1 MPEQEQRQT
10 TTTTTSTATSTSS
23 GGGDTAQELVGNAGI
38 VDLIKALNHPTGPRE
53 FNPNKTAIVHVGL
66 NKYAHDEAAHL
77 NRLNRDGGGALSAR
91 QRGEEQDVVHRGGT
105 KYDLTTEEG
114 AARYVATL
122 GLPDQMAVDA
132 AEFLVNGPGEARDEL
147 AQLVRIYSEAEMGER
162 RIDRMVLSGH
172 SVGSQIW
179 GDDNGNISFDT
190 FTELS
195 KIFPNAAKQV
205 QHLMLSACYSGGEAK
220 MSQYFEMYPELQ
232 SIMAYHG
239 SSPGTWSGAMDHMT
253 GWENATEPGKD
264 AAGID
269 PELAR
274 GHRKA
279 ENVSTWNTT
288 DGYQGDKP
296 MSIWELERE
305 LNSQDSVYQDHLS
318 GRAEVSDPQSGPLR
332 DYYALVQRTL
342 SHADASSGLLDR
354 MAVRRDVTIRLLYFE
369 LVSTKFRA
377 HYGDTLAAG
386 YEEAGL
392 EMPDFGNM
400 SRAETLRAIEELEA
414 AGGGSESAQA
424 LDLLQRG
431 LRDMDSEV
439 IPTNWV

>member
-10 TTTTTSTATSTSS
+10 TTTTATSTTSTTSS
-23 GGGDTAQELVGNAGI
+23 GSDTAQQLVGNAGI
-38 VDLIKALNHPTGPRE
+38 VDLIKQLNNPTGPRA
-53 FNPNKTAIVHVGL
+53 FNPNKTGIVHVGM
-66 NKYAHDEAAHL
+66 NGYAHDEARHL
-77 NRLNRDGGGALSAR
+77 NRLNADAGGAVGIR
-91 QRGEEQDVVHRGGT
+91 QRGEEQDVITYGGA
-105 KYDLTTEEG
+105 KHDLTTEEG
-114 AARYVATL
+114 CARYVANL

-132 AEFLVNGPGEARDEL
+132 AQFLLTAGRDSRDEL
-147 AQLVRIYSEAEMGER
+147 AQLIRVYGEAEMGER

-179 GDDNGNISFDT
+179 GDDNGSISFDK
-190 FTELS
+190 FAELS
-195 KIFPNAAKQV
+195 KIFPNAAAQV
-205 QHLMLSACYSGGEAK
+205 QHLMMSACYSGGEAK
-220 MSQYFEMYPELQ
+220 MGQYFEMYPQLE

-239 SSPGTWSGAMDHMT
+239 SSPGTWSGAMDHMK
-253 GWENATEPGKD
+253 GWESATEAGKD

-279 ENVSTWNTT
+279 ENVSTWNNV

-305 LNSQDSVYQDHLS
+305 LSSQNSVFEDHFA
-318 GRAEVSDPQSGPLR
+318 GRTEVADAQSGPLR
-332 DYYALVQRTL
+332 NYYALVQRAL

-354 MAVRRDVTIRLLYFE
+354 MAHRRDVTIRLLYFE
-369 LVSTKFRA
+369 LVSGKFQN
-377 HYGDTLAAG
+377 HYADTLASG
-386 YEEAGL
+386 YEAAGL
-392 EMPDFGNM
+392 ELPDFSKLG
-400 SRAETLRAIEELEA
+400 RADTLRAIEELEA
-414 AGGGSESAQA
+414 AGGGSETSQA

-431 LRDMDSEV
+431 LRDLDTEI